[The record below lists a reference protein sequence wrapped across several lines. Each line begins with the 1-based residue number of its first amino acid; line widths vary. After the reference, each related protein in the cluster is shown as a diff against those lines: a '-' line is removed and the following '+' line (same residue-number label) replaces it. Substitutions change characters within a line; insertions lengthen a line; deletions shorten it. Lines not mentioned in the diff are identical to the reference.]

1 MIKGRIIW
9 KVIFF
14 FGGGEG
20 GRFGGGKKQ
29 KKTARENVPK
39 KIHAKYNPKRGGVPS
54 AWTKEEKKNLK
65 TRLKSLKKKK

>member
-14 FGGGEG
+14 GGGG
-20 GRFGGGKKQ
+20 VGGGKKQ

-39 KIHAKYNPKRGGVPS
+39 KIHAKYNPKRGGVHS
-54 AWTKEEKKNLK
+54 AWTKEEKKHLK
-65 TRLKSLKKKK
+65 NRLKSLKKINK